1 MDKIKIGTCVKG
13 EKLLN
18 ELPGIIAAGFET
30 VELYFTDLLG
40 DFDFK
45 ETSKKAMEMIGDR
58 GIKFSSI
65 GFYCNPLQY
74 EERKEELERC
84 IENAHLFGADI
95 VGTFAGAIAA
105 KSVADTIP
113 TFKKVFSELV
123 KKAENVNV
131 KIGIE
136 NAHMYGH
143 WYMPTC
149 NIGFCPRA
157 WEMMF
162 DAVDSL
168 YLGLEWEPSHQLE
181 QMIDPLEQ
189 LKTWSSKIVH
199 VHGKDA
205 KIDRAYINRYGIWFG
220 EKYCTHRFPGLGEC
234 NWTEIMKILKNSGYS
249 GDICIEG
256 FHDPVF
262 SGEREMEGQINALN
276 YLKKCRERL

>member
-1 MDKIKIGTCVKG
+1 MEKIKIGTCVKG
-13 EKLLN
+13 N
-18 ELPGIIAAGFET
+18 ELLLKLPEIIAAGFET

-45 ETSKKAMEMIGDR
+45 ETSKKAEEIIGDC
-58 GIKFSSI
+58 GLKISSI

-74 EERKEELERC
+74 TERKEELERC
-84 IENAHLFGADI
+84 IENAHLFGADV

-105 KSVADTIP
+105 KSVPDTIP
-113 TFKKVFSELV
+113 VFKRVFSELV
-123 KKAENVNV
+123 KRAENANIR
-131 KIGIE
+131 IGIE

-162 DAVDSL
+162 DAVDSP

-181 QMIDPLEQ
+181 QMIDPMKQ

-205 KIDRAYINRYGIWFG
+205 KIDQSHIGKYGIWFG
-220 EKYCTHRFPGLGEC
+220 ESYCVHRFPGLGEC
-234 NWTEIMKILKNSGYS
+234 NWQEIMNILKNTGYT

-262 SGEREMEGQINALN
+262 NGNREMEGQINALH
-276 YLKKCRERL
+276 YLKNCRDK